1 MPTDAFSNQNPGLS
15 APASDGFAITPN
27 DGADLAR
34 VPRAIF
40 VGGAGAV
47 ALVTKR
53 GTTLTFSGLTAGTIL
68 PVRANRVLATG
79 TTATLLI
86 GLD

>member
-1 MPTDAFSNQNPGLS
+1 MPDNFDNQNPGLT

-27 DGADLAR
+27 DGADLGR

-40 VGGAGAV
+40 VGGAGAI
-47 ALVTKR
+47 ALVTKA
-53 GTTLTFSGLTAGTIL
+53 GTTLTFSGLTAGTVL
-68 PVRANRVLATG
+68 PVRAKRVLATG
-79 TTATLLI
+79 TTATGLI